1 MHEPEWLTIAREL
14 QAIAQTG
21 LTFAQDPFDR
31 ARYERLRALAS
42 QLMAGGAEADL
53 EKVVELFR
61 GEYGYATPKVD
72 VRGAAFADGR
82 ILLVREAVD
91 GRWTLPGG
99 WADVNQT
106 AAECVVR
113 ETLEESGFQ
122 VRAVKLAA
130 VHDYARNNHP
140 QRALHSVYK
149 LFFLCEITG
158 GAPRP
163 SEETSEVAFFSRD
176 DLPPLST
183 GRTTAAQIELM
194 FAHRAHPERP
204 TDFD

>member
-21 LTFAQDPFDR
+21 LTYTEGSYDR
-31 ARYERLRALAS
+31 ARYERIRELAS
-42 QLMAGGAEADL
+42 KLMARAADAEL

-72 VRGAAFADGR
+72 VRGATFESDR
-82 ILLVREAVD
+82 ILLVREAID
-91 GRWTLPGG
+91 GKWAMPGG
-99 WADVNQT
+99 WADANQT

-113 ETLEESGFQ
+113 ETLEESGFE
-122 VRAVKLAA
+122 VRARKLAA

-149 LFFLCEITG
+149 LFFLCEKIG
-158 GAPRP
+158 GCARP
-163 SEETSEVAFFSRD
+163 SEETTEVAFFSRD
-176 DLPPLST
+176 ELPPLST

-194 FAHRAHPERP
+194 FAHRADPVRP